1 MTPFAIEVRG
11 VSKAY
16 RKRGRPPVHAVRPL
30 DLAVPAGQLFGFL
43 GPNGAGKTTTIKML
57 CGLITP
63 DGGQVRLNGYDVQR
77 QRGAAMR
84 QIGAVLEGT
93 RNVHWRLSAWQNLQ
107 YFGGI
112 KGSPPSR
119 CGSAPRRCCATS
131 TCGTAATICC
141 TPSRAACSRR

>member
-1 MTPFAIEVRG
+1 MTLFAIEVRG

-16 RKRGRPPVHAVRPL
+16 RKRGRPPAHAVRPL

-112 KGSPPSR
+112 KG
-119 CGSAPRRCCATS
+119 CA
-131 TCGTAATICC
+131 GTAV
-141 TPSRAACSRR
+141 RARAEALLRDLDLWERRR